1 MRKRQREILGFVWA
15 QTAIT
20 HRTYWS
26 SKTPPETLREISR
39 KIAVTESPPSTDEP
53 RAPQRPAV
61 SGDFDSPRNWL
72 EVWQDSVVERGVGI
86 EPTPPRWNLDA
97 LPPELSPHLLEV

>member
-26 SKTPPETLREISR
+26 SKTPPEALREISR
-39 KIAVTESPPSTDEP
+39 KIAVTECPPSTDEP
-53 RAPQRPAV
+53 STRQRHAE
-61 SGDFDSPRNWL
+61 SGGFDSPRNWL
-72 EVWQDSVVERGVGI
+72 EVRQDLVVERGVGI